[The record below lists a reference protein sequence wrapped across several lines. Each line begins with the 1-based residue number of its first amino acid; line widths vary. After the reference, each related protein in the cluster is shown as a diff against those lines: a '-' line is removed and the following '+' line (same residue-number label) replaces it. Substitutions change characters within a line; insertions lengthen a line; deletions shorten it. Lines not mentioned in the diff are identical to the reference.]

1 MKTISCMK
9 IDEQLL
15 KSYSAEIKTYKEKE
29 IIFRE
34 GDSPFFYFQIIEGS
48 VKINNYNEE
57 GKEFIHNI
65 LGNGQSFGDPM
76 LFIDKQYPVNAVV
89 LKPTTIIRL
98 PRKNFINLIKENP
111 HVSLELNACLSHR
124 LYYKT
129 IMTQNMASHNP
140 IKRITGLFDYLKS
153 YSDCDDTHSFN
164 VKLTRQQIADLTGL
178 RVETIIRT
186 IKKMEKDSLVK
197 VHERKICY

>member
-29 IIFRE
+29 SIFRE
-34 GDSPFFYFQIIEGS
+34 GDSPSYYFQIMDGS
-48 VKINNYNEE
+48 VKVNNYNEE

-65 LGNGQSFGDPM
+65 LGNGQSFGDPL
-76 LFIDKQYPVNAVV
+76 LFIDKRYPVNAIA

-98 PRKNFINLIKENP
+98 PRKNFINLIKEHP
-111 HVSLELNACLSHR
+111 QVSMEMNACLSHR
-124 LYYKT
+124 LYFKM
-129 IMTQNMASHNP
+129 IMIQNMASHNP
-140 IKRITGLFDYLKS
+140 AARITGLFDYLKS
-153 YSDCDDTHSFN
+153 YSDCGDSHSFN

-186 IKKMEKDSLVK
+186 IKKMEKEEILK
-197 VHERKICY
+197 IHERKICY